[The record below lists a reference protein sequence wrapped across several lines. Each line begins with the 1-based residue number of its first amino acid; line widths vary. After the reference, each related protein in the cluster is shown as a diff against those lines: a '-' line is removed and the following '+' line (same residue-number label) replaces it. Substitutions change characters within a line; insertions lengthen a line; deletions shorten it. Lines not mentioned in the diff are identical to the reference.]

1 MSAEAQRRDVE
12 RSEID
17 AAELGGVRL
26 LTGVERGRLA
36 GRASRGRSL
45 TLFDLYD
52 YARGVQ
58 VEERRAGRAA
68 ERAPRPRP
76 TGERDGLKPFVEPRA
91 PSEGSPLGLLGY
103 ESLKKSSK
111 RRGSADDDDDDY
123 DSVGRLTT
131 GRTRPIS
138 GSRPTSSLSG
148 RRAGG

>member
-1 MSAEAQRRDVE
+1 MSAEAQRRDAE
-12 RSEID
+12 KSETD
-17 AAELGGVRL
+17 AAELGRVRL

-36 GRASRGRSL
+36 GRARRARSS

-52 YARGVQ
+52 YARGAQ

-103 ESLKKSSK
+103 ESLKKSSR
-111 RRGSADDDDDDY
+111 RRGSADDDDDDDY
-123 DSVGRLTT
+123 DSGRRSTT
-131 GRTRPIS
+131 GRAP
-138 GSRPTSSLSG
+138 
-148 RRAGG
+148 